1 MKLDSENRPRLV
13 RHSHHSAIFGLGVHG
28 EVRRKRIA
36 RDHQRVIARRP
47 HRRRT
52 TFEQP
57 FVRVLHFG
65 HFAMNGHRAA
75 NDASAKRFANR
86 LMAEADAEKR
96 DFLVGADE
104 IDDAASAGGRARAGR
119 DDDRFRVFRD
129 QRGRIECV
137 VADDANRSA
146 GEALDLLDQVVGEG
160 VVVIDDD
167 EARAKE
173 APGSS

>member
-1 MKLDSENRPRLV
+1 MNR
-13 RHSHHSAIFGLGVHG
+13 
-28 EVRRKRIA
+28 
-36 RDHQRVIARRP
+36 
-47 HRRRT
+47 
-52 TFEQP
+52 
-57 FVRVLHFG
+57 
-65 HFAMNGHRAA
+65 HRAA
-75 NDASAKRFANR
+75 NDAPAKRFADR
-86 LMAEADAEKR
+86 LMAEADAEKW

-104 IDDAASAGGRARAGR
+104 IDDAAGAGGRAGAGR

-129 QRGRIECV
+129 QCGRIECV

-146 GEALDLLDQVVGEG
+146 GEALDLLDQVVSEG